1 MNIPSNFNVQTKEFV
16 QVFTKFCLYLSKFG
30 TKAMEEYLDSIPVK
44 MGKTDGKH
52 LGAYIIG
59 KILQEYEQ
67 TGTPFSRYDLFNS
80 KERRQEISE
89 ARMLLCVLVHKY
101 LNLEHREISSM
112 FNKSRDFSKRA
123 LSEFGKLDNNIPTH
137 RKLLAKYTKIDT
149 LVNAYVNFKPKS
161 T

>member
-30 TKAMEEYLDSIPVK
+30 TKAMEEYLDSIPIK

-52 LGAYIIG
+52 LGAYIIN
-59 KILQEYEQ
+59 KILEEYEHAE
-67 TGTPFSRYDLFNS
+67 TPFSRYELFNS
-80 KERRQEISE
+80 NERRQEISD
-89 ARMLLCVLVHKY
+89 ARIILCVLAQKY
-101 LNLEHREISSM
+101 LNLKDGEISSM
-112 FNKSRDFSKRA
+112 FNKSRHFSKRSHAMFKA
-123 LSEFGKLDNNIPTH
+123 LDESIPAD
-137 RKLLAKYTKIDT
+137 RKLLAKYKKIDT